1 MIKKGLPRP
10 GELVI
15 AEVVSINPNSVIV
28 KLKEY
33 EGEGLI
39 HISEVSSGWIKDI
52 RRFVKIGQ
60 EIVGKVLRSHDGIL
74 LSMKRVSQQ
83 EGAGKIK
90 NYRLELRAEKLIE
103 MAGQSLG
110 LSPKQTHD
118 EIGDL
123 ILDKFG
129 SFYEVF
135 KLGVN
140 KPQQLKKHIPD
151 KWIDIII
158 DLAKKNIAKKEFELR
173 ARLFLS
179 STKSDGIVHIK
190 DVLKRAEKSGLGITY
205 ISAPEY
211 LIKYPTKDPKK
222 GLKELESKLEK
233 IVSESE
239 LARFEII
246 DQ

>member
-1 MIKKGLPRP
+1 MIKKGLPRQ

-15 AEVVSINPNSVIV
+15 AEVVNINPNSVIV

-33 EGEGLI
+33 DAEGLI

-60 EIVGKVLRSHDGIL
+60 EIVAKVLRSHDGIS
-74 LSMKRVSQQ
+74 LSMKRVSSQ

-103 MAGQSLG
+103 LAGQSLG
-110 LSPKQTHD
+110 LSPKQTYD
-118 EIGDL
+118 EIGEL
-123 ILDKFG
+123 ILEKFG
-129 SFYEVF
+129 SFYEVL

-158 DLAKKNIAKKEFELR
+158 DVAKKNITKKEFELR

-179 STKSDGIVHIK
+179 STNPDGILHIK
-190 DVLKRAEKSGLGITY
+190 DVLKKAEKSGLNITY

-222 GLKELESKLEK
+222 GLKELELRLEK
-233 IVSESE
+233 VVSEAES
-239 LARFEII
+239 AHFEII

>member
-33 EGEGLI
+33 DAEGLI

-52 RRFVKIGQ
+52 RRFVKTGQ
-60 EIVGKVLRSHDGIL
+60 EIVAKVMRSHDGVS
-74 LSMKRVSQQ
+74 LSMKRVSSQ
-83 EGAGKIK
+83 EGSGKIK

-103 MAGQSLG
+103 LAGQSLG
-110 LSPKQTHD
+110 LSTEQTYE
-118 EIGDL
+118 EIGEL
-123 ILDKFG
+123 ILEKFG

-140 KPQQLKKHIPD
+140 KPHHLKKHIPD
-151 KWIDIII
+151 KWIDIIT
-158 DLAKKNIAKKEFELR
+158 DLAKKNIAKKAFELR
-173 ARLFLS
+173 ARLFVS
-179 STKSDGIVHIK
+179 STKPDGINEIK
-190 DVLKRAEKSGLGITY
+190 ELLKKAEKSGLGITY

-222 GLKELESKLEK
+222 GLKELEDKLDK
-233 IVSESE
+233 VVSEAE
-239 LARFEII
+239 FAKYEII